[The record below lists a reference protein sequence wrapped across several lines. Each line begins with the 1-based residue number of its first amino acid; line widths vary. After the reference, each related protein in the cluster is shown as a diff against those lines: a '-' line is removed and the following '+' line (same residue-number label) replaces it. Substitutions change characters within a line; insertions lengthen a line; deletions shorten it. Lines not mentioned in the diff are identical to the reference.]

1 MRYLLPVFYLFATLL
16 SLIAFKGIGATETAI
31 VKEIHVAK
39 DSSCPLWS
47 ATRFEQELSRL
58 TTKLESWDR
67 AYFLKGE
74 SQIEDVV
81 YDSLREQQQK
91 WRLCAGNA
99 PEEATPPAGSATLP
113 HPVSHTG
120 LKKMASENAVAQ
132 WMKGKT
138 DLWVQPKVDGIA
150 VTLVYQR
157 GHLTALLSRGDGLL
171 GQDWTAK
178 AAAIPAIPQTI
189 PDLAKRVVLQG
200 ELFLMMN
207 GHRQN
212 ITGGVNARSTVAGAM
227 MRRKA
232 SASLEQVGI
241 FIWEWPDG
249 PATMTARLQ
258 RLTEW
263 GFPLTA
269 AFTQPVETFAEAAK
283 WRDDWYQHP
292 LPFASDGIVIRQQ
305 AEPEGR
311 AWRNRP
317 ASWAVAWKYPVV
329 RKLTDVTGIEIT
341 TGRSGKRS
349 VVLKLQPVMLDDKQV
364 ARVSIGSPAKLKEWD
379 INIGDRV
386 AVSLAGQGIPRLDE
400 VVWRVAGRDENPA
413 INHSELDAFS
423 CFTTS
428 DLCREQFLSR
438 LVWLSGSQA
447 LAIRGLGP
455 GTWKKLVEAELVT
468 SLLDWLTLTE
478 QQINAV
484 PGIGE
489 KQARKLFAEMQLAK
503 QKSFRRW
510 LSALG
515 FPVAGLAMSETLTWP
530 QITRITETQ
539 WRTAR
544 GMGEKSAK
552 QIQRFIHH
560 PEVVAMVKV
569 LGNERLPAFIE
580 TDSHKE
586 QELSGPNQDSE
597 IPAGPA

>member
-1 MRYLLPVFYLFATLL
+1 MRYLLPFFYLFATLL
-16 SLIAFKGIGATETAI
+16 SLISFKGMSATDTAI
-31 VKEIHVAK
+31 AKENHIAREL
-39 DSSCPLWS
+39 SCPLWS
-47 ATRFEQELSRL
+47 ATRFEQELSLLSTRL
-58 TTKLESWDR
+58 KEWDT
-67 AYFLKGE
+67 AYFLHGE
-74 SQIEDVV
+74 SQIEDAV
-81 YDSLREQQQK
+81 YDSLREKQQK
-91 WRLCAGNA
+91 WRLCAGTS
-99 PEEATPPAGSATLP
+99 PEVITPPAGSGTLP

-120 LKKMASENAVAQ
+120 LKKMASENEVTL
-132 WMKGKT
+132 WVKGKT

-178 AAAIPAIPQTI
+178 AASIFAIPPII
-189 PDLAKRVVLQG
+189 PDTAEQIVLQG

-227 MRRKA
+227 MRRNA
-232 SASLEQVGI
+232 SAPLKQLGI

-258 RLTEW
+258 RLTEL

-269 AFTQPVETFAEAAK
+269 EFTQPVSAFSEVAK
-283 WRDDWYQHP
+283 WRDDWYRHP

-305 AEPEGR
+305 AEPQGR
-311 AWRNRP
+311 VWRNRP

-329 RKLTDVTGIEIT
+329 RKLTDVTGIET
-341 TGRSGKRS
+341 TIGRSGKRS
-349 VVLKLQPVMLDDKQV
+349 VVVKLQPIMLDDKQV

-400 VVWRVAGRDENPA
+400 VVWRVAIRDENPLSNMPA
-413 INHSELDAFS
+413 FDAFT
-423 CFTTS
+423 CFTPA
-428 DLCREQFLSR
+428 DYCREQFLSR
-438 LVWLSGSQA
+438 LVWLSGPQA

-455 GTWKKLVEAELVT
+455 GTWKKLLDAKLIS

-478 QQINAV
+478 QQLRTV

-489 KQARKLFAEMQLAK
+489 KQAAKLFAEMQLAR

-510 LSALG
+510 ISALG
-515 FPVAGLAMSETLTWP
+515 FPAAGLEMSETLNWSLLKLT
-530 QITRITETQ
+530 TEKQ
-539 WRTAR
+539 WRTAK

-552 QIQRFIHH
+552 QIQRFIYH
-560 PEVVAMVKV
+560 PEVLAMVEI
-569 LGNERLPAFIE
+569 LGNERLPAFID
-580 TDSHKE
+580 TDSLKE
-586 QELSGPNQDSE
+586 EELSDPNQDSE
-597 IPAGPA
+597 IPAGQA